1 MSGDIRCRR
10 IYDEASPGDGFRVLV
25 DRLWPR
31 GIKKADAALDLWAKD
46 ISPSQDLRIW
56 FAHDLQKYAQF
67 GELYSDELSVN
78 PAAAEFAALCASKLE
93 AENVTFLY
101 AAKDTE
107 MNNATVLRTWVMARI
122 RYKSPGS
129 AACARVDKI

>member
-46 ISPSQDLRIW
+46 ISPSQNLRIW
-56 FAHDLQKYAQF
+56 FAHDPQKYVQF

-78 PAAAEFAALCASKLE
+78 PAR
-93 AENVTFLY
+93 
-101 AAKDTE
+101 D
-107 MNNATVLRTWVMARI
+107 R
-122 RYKSPGS
+122 KS
-129 AACARVDKI
+129 VV

>member
-1 MSGDIRCRR
+1 MISDVEEYTMRR
-10 IYDEASPGDGFRVLV
+10 RRGDGFRVLV

-56 FAHDLQKYAQF
+56 FAHDPQKYAQF

-78 PAAAEFAALCASKLE
+78 PAEIGRAH
-93 AENVTFLY
+93 V
-101 AAKDTE
+101 
-107 MNNATVLRTWVMARI
+107 
-122 RYKSPGS
+122 
-129 AACARVDKI
+129 